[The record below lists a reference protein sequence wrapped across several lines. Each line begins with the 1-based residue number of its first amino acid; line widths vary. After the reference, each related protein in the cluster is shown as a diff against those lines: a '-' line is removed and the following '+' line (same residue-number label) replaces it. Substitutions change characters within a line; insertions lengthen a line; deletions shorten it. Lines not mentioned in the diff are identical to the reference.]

1 MTETPR
7 FRSIQTKFDKNRRQK
22 AILKP
27 SQLGE
32 IMQNTS
38 GQGKDAVIPE
48 EIKGWNWGAMM
59 MNWVWGLF
67 NGTFIA
73 LLMFVPFVNFVMFFI
88 LGAKGNEWAWR
99 NKKWDSVEHFKSVQR
114 KWAIA
119 GLIILVVGVVL
130 GAAGGMMA
138 PTISE

>member
-1 MTETPR
+1 
-7 FRSIQTKFDKNRRQK
+7 
-22 AILKP
+22 
-27 SQLGE
+27 
-32 IMQNTS
+32 MQNTS
-38 GQGKDAVIPE
+38 GQGKESVIPE
-48 EIKGWNWGAMM
+48 EIKGWNWGAML

-73 LLMFVPFVNFVMFFI
+73 LLMFVPFANFVMFFM

-119 GLIILVVGVVL
+119 GLVILVLGVGAGVI
-130 GAAGGMMA
+130 GAMMA
-138 PTISE
+138 PAIPQ

>member
-1 MTETPR
+1 ME
-7 FRSIQTKFDKNRRQK
+7 
-22 AILKP
+22 
-27 SQLGE
+27 
-32 IMQNTS
+32 NTS
-38 GQGKDAVIPE
+38 GQGKASVVPA

-73 LLMFVPFVNFVMFFI
+73 LLMFVPFVNFFMFFV

-119 GLIILVVGVVL
+119 GLIILVLGV
-130 GAAGGMMA
+130 AAGVGSAMLA
-138 PTISE
+138 TSVATSATE

>member
-1 MTETPR
+1 
-7 FRSIQTKFDKNRRQK
+7 
-22 AILKP
+22 
-27 SQLGE
+27 
-32 IMQNTS
+32 MQNTS
-38 GQGKDAVIPE
+38 GQGKESIVPE
-48 EIKGWNWGAMM
+48 EIKGWNWGAML

-73 LLMFVPFVNFVMFFI
+73 LLMFVPFVNFVMFFM

-119 GLIILVVGVVL
+119 GLVILVLGVGAGVI
-130 GAAGGMMA
+130 GGMMA
-138 PTISE
+138 PTVTE